1 MAMPYCLVME
11 KHNDI
16 TQRYFQ
22 HVLRRYRLAA
32 GLTQEQLSEKM
43 GVSLGFYSMM
53 EIGRKWP
60 NINMLFRIAAA
71 LEKRP
76 GELIDALE
84 EEAGKGSK

>member
-1 MAMPYCLVME
+1 ME
-11 KHNDI
+11 KYDEL
-16 TQRYFQ
+16 TQRHFQ

-43 GVSLGFYSMM
+43 GVSSGFYSMM

-60 NINMLFRIAAA
+60 NINMLFRIADA
-71 LEKRP
+71 LGKRP

-84 EEAGKGSK
+84 EEAKR